1 MSSMLCNYLE
11 LVAAGEMT
19 LGLGPPGAEARAKEE
34 FRARPLGTQHRSL
47 QGPRRS
53 PGKKESGIPD
63 RKLGSQAGGGKGE
76 TQAMLCSPLLEL
88 TSVFRGWPG
97 RQARLGTWLA
107 GSLQEGLGPRP
118 WLR

>member
-1 MSSMLCNYLE
+1 M
-11 LVAAGEMT
+11 
-19 LGLGPPGAEARAKEE
+19 
-34 FRARPLGTQHRSL
+34 
-47 QGPRRS
+47 PRRS
-53 PGKKESGIPD
+53 SELGLWAHSTDLYRDQEEALGKKESGIPD